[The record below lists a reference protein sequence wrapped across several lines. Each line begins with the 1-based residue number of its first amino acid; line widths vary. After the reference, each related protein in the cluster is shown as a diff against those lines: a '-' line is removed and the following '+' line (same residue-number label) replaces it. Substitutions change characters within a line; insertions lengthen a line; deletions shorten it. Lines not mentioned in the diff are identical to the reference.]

1 MNFRWLALLLMLGS
15 CADLSR
21 GETPNDPD
29 AALTS
34 DAQLSGDAIMLN
46 DATQVEPNPS
56 MLVFADV
63 QPLIG
68 AGCRECHRAGG
79 QAANT
84 TLLLTG
90 DASSDLAAVLPYVN
104 RNDNANSRLLTK
116 AAGRN
121 HGGGA
126 IWPSASMQA
135 ATVLMW
141 IQQGARP

>member
-1 MNFRWLALLLMLGS
+1 MSSRWLVLLLFAG

-21 GETPNDPD
+21 GETPEVPD
-29 AALTS
+29 AALAQ
-34 DAQLSGDAIMLN
+34 DAQGPADGAMADDAESA
-46 DATQVEPNPS
+46 DPKPS
-56 MLVFADV
+56 TVVFADV
-63 QPLIG
+63 QPLFA
-68 AGCRECHRAGG
+68 AGCGECHRMGG

-90 DASSDLAAVLPYVN
+90 DASSDLATLLPYIN

-116 AAGRN
+116 AFGRN

-126 IWPSASMQA
+126 IWSSGSMQA
-135 ATVLMW
+135 TTVLMW